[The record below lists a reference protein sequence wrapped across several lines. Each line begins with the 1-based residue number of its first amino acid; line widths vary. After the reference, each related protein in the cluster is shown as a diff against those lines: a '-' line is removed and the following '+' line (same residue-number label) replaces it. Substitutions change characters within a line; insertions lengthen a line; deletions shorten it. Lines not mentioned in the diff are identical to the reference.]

1 MTLIGTY
8 TILIRHG
15 IVLVVPGISAL
26 PVLVDAD
33 VIKVK
38 WMRLLG
44 IMSATAVHTFTRMAT
59 KVITK

>member
-1 MTLIGTY
+1 M
-8 TILIRHG
+8 
-15 IVLVVPGISAL
+15 
-26 PVLVDAD
+26 VDAD